1 MKQWKYLLALV
12 LALCMLF
19 ALCACGG
26 DTDVSEPESSA
37 PVAESSE
44 ATAESSEA
52 DDGKVTY
59 QVTVVD
65 ANNAPIAGALVQM
78 CKETCYPGSTG
89 ADGTVEFALAE
100 DTYKVSFLTLPAG
113 YAYSTDETEF
123 YFADGSTELTITLK
137 AAE

>member
-1 MKQWKYLLALV
+1 MKQWKYLFALV

-19 ALCACGG
+19 SLCACSG

-37 PVAESSE
+37 SAAESSE
-44 ATAESSEA
+44 AEEASSEV

-59 QVTVVD
+59 RVTVVD
-65 ANNAPIAGALVQM
+65 TNNAPIAGALVQM

-89 ADGTVEFALAE
+89 ADGTVEFSLAE

-113 YAYSTDETEF
+113 YAYNTDATEF
-123 YFADGSTELTITLK
+123 YFEDGATELTITLK